1 MFTGIIEWMGSIGRS
16 SPVPGGTKVRIECR
30 GFGGRLSTGESVA
43 VDGVCLTVIARGA
56 HWFEAEISPETARR
70 STLGRLR
77 AGRIVNLERPL
88 PATGNVGG
96 HFVQGHVDVVST
108 VRSVRKRQGH
118 VDVVSTV
125 RSVRKSGGFTE
136 MTIQSARGYGS
147 YLVEKGSV
155 AVNGV
160 SLTVASV
167 RKGAF
172 TVALIPHTLE
182 MTNLSRLR
190 PGSPVNIEVDILAKY
205 VRSFLKS

>member
-108 VRSVRKRQGH
+108 VRSVRK
-118 VDVVSTV
+118 
-125 RSVRKSGGFTE
+125 SGGFTE

>member
-43 VDGVCLTVIARGA
+43 VDGVCLTVIARRA

-108 VRSVRKRQGH
+108 VRSVRKR
-118 VDVVSTV
+118 
-125 RSVRKSGGFTE
+125 GGFTE

-167 RKGAF
+167 KKGAF

-190 PGSPVNIEVDILAKY
+190 PGSTVNIEVDILAKY